1 MEARDV
7 SKTATAVPLRPTM
20 PYRVDCLDPVQMP
33 HHGCTPRWGVNFSS
47 MLYRVDG
54 RDIPVDERDFANSVD
69 ALVVMVRIDLAAH
82 FA

>member
-1 MEARDV
+1 MSDGV
-7 SKTATAVPLRPTM
+7 YGLNAVE
-20 PYRVDCLDPVQMP
+20 MP
-33 HHGCTPRWGVNFSS
+33 HHGCTPRRRVNFSG

-54 RDIPVDERDFANSVD
+54 RDISVNEPDFSDSVD